1 MPPEASPV
9 RPAAML
15 ACDLDG
21 TLLDGNGRI
30 SAATEKA
37 LRRAT
42 NAGMELV
49 IATGRRY
56 SYALQ
61 VIAPLRLPADTVVI
75 SSNGAITRTVGGETL
90 RRIHMPIPDALA
102 LCRFGSFR
110 ESLVF
115 TFDRIGPGTLVV
127 ESLEELTR
135 RLPRWAAA
143 NRAEIVCFDP
153 IETAFSAEE
162 LPIQAMICGT
172 LAQMSAASAEL
183 HQDTPEAAA
192 LRAAISEH
200 RTEYVAR
207 DLSVLDLMPQGC
219 SKGIAVAELAKQRG
233 LTPEAVICVGDNM
246 NDADM
251 LAYAG
256 RPLVMENAHAELL
269 TIARREGWAII
280 GRNDAD
286 GVARALLDILQ
297 ERQFGCL
304 SGS

>member
-1 MPPEASPV
+1 MPPETPPV
-9 RPAAML
+9 RPAAL
-15 ACDLDG
+15 LVCDLDG

-37 LRRAT
+37 LRRSKD
-42 NAGMELV
+42 AGLELV

-61 VIAPLRLPADTVVI
+61 VLAPLRLPAETAII
-75 SSNGAITRTVGGETL
+75 SSNGAITRTISGETL
-90 RRIHMPIPDALA
+90 RRVPMPLPVARA
-102 LCRFGSFR
+102 LCGFASFR

-115 TFDRIGPGTLVV
+115 TFDRSGPGTLVV
-127 ESLEELTR
+127 EDVGELAR
-135 RLPRWAAA
+135 RLPRWVAA
-143 NRAEIVCFDP
+143 NRPEILCFDP
-153 IETAFSAEE
+153 IETAFHAGEPS
-162 LPIQAMICGT
+162 IQAMICGT
-172 LAQMSAASAEL
+172 LAQMAVAMAEL
-183 HQDTPEAAA
+183 HAPGPEAEA

-219 SKGIAVAELAKQRG
+219 SKGVAVAELAQQRG
-233 LTPEAVICVGDNM
+233 LGAESVICVGDNM

-269 TIARREGWAII
+269 AMAAQHGWAVI

-286 GVARALLDILQ
+286 GVARALADILQ
-297 ERQFGCL
+297 ER
-304 SGS
+304 